1 MCRIRRTFHS
11 RGFYLQ
17 SVFHLAS
24 GTLLGKESEE
34 ETMIILICV
43 AFLALLLYSVL
54 IFKPKNFPPGKSYAV
69 EERLAFMCTNGYA
82 YFKLFVYLY
91 IYFSAVSRN

>member
-11 RGFYLQ
+11 REFYLQ

-34 ETMIILICV
+34 ETMIILIIV
-43 AFLALLLYSVL
+43 AFLALLLYFVL
-54 IFKPKNFPPGKSYAV
+54 IFKPKNFPPGKLHAV
-69 EERLAFMCTNGYA
+69 EERLASICTNGYA
-82 YFKLFVYLY
+82 YFKLY
-91 IYFSAVSRN
+91 IYLCI